1 MPKQK
6 VAVTMEKDLIVKLD
20 RMVSEGKYPSRS
32 SAVEEAVIDR
42 MIRLKRQDWLRNLQN
57 LILLMNK
64 PSRTKAYQEI
74 SLNGQNIKG
83 GYLLG

>member
-32 SAVEEAVIDR
+32 SAVEEAVIER
-42 MIRLKRQDWLRNLQN
+42 MIKIEKSRLAEESAKLD
-57 LILLMNK
+57 
-64 PSRTKAYQEI
+64 PAYEQALADEGL
-74 SLNGQNIKG
+74 SGDFAEWPE
-83 GYLLG
+83 Y